1 MRSHKSKSPKS
12 GSRASWLR
20 VKLLIWFTQFEFG
33 ETRDV
38 EDNVI
43 GTLTL
48 LECTDT
54 CWTLAEVMGRPNLG
68 MDWGRAED
76 MSDLLSWVCFSEM
89 WAGQLF
95 WGQFEWSKVN
105 RLSGEIKGVCGGTS
119 WKEQKFRDK
128 SSGFD
133 FTMDELWESYMGKYE
148 WVSVSSPK
156 KWNGTKLLHEDP
168 FHGLK
173 GEWEMRKKIQ

>member
-12 GSRASWLR
+12 DSRASWLR

-48 LECTDT
+48 L
-54 CWTLAEVMGRPNLG
+54 P
-68 MDWGRAED
+68 
-76 MSDLLSWVCFSEM
+76 LLSAQIPVEPLQRWWEDSTWAWTGGELKTWVTRFPGSVSGKCELDSS
-89 WAGQLF
+89 
-95 WGQFEWSKVN
+95 EWSKVN
-105 RLSGEIKGVCGGTS
+105 RLSGEIKGVCVGTS

-128 SSGFD
+128 SSGLD
-133 FTMDELWESYMGKYE
+133 FTMDELWESYTGKYK
-148 WVSVSSPK
+148 WVSLSLPK
-156 KWNGTKLLHEDP
+156 KWDRTKLHEDP